1 MTGAGGWG
9 LGLGAERMSIP
20 SREQMEAMAKRA
32 LSFSTADEAR
42 VNISAGTQ
50 GNTRFAV
57 NQITTGGDVHNVTVV
72 VTSAFGRRVAA
83 ATTNGVTDESLR
95 TVVATS
101 ERLARLVPEN
111 PEYMGELG
119 PQRYAGTT
127 SLVPATA
134 SLTAD
139 ERARAVNRVT
149 GPAAER
155 GLVST
160 GFLPHSAAA
169 SAVATS
175 RGLFAYHT
183 GSRVS
188 LTTTVRTPDGTGSG
202 WAGSGSHDW
211 ADLDVREIADR
222 AIEKAERSRR
232 PQDVEP
238 GRWTVILEPTAAAN
252 MLNLMMNAL
261 GARLADEGRSYFSR
275 PGGGN
280 RIGDRFVDER
290 VTIWSDPEDTR
301 LYSAPFDAEGL
312 PNRRMVWVE
321 NGTLR
326 NLEYTR
332 YWASRQKREPTGFVS
347 GWYMEGGNADL
358 SEMIRST
365 ERGLL
370 LTRLWY
376 IRGVDPRTILFT
388 GLTRDGTFLV
398 ENGRIAHAVKNL
410 RWNESPVFMLNNL
423 EMIGRP
429 ARVVTGESGESPVT
443 VFVPAMKIRNFTF
456 TSVSDAV

>member
-1 MTGAGGWG
+1 MNREI
-9 LGLGAERMSIP
+9 LN
-20 SREQMEAMAKRA
+20 REQMQRIAERA

-42 VNISAGTQ
+42 VHITAGRQ

-57 NQITTGGDVHNVTVV
+57 NQITTGGDVHNVAVV
-72 VTSAFGRRVAA
+72 VTSAFGRRVASA
-83 ATTNGVTDESLR
+83 STNGVSDESLR

-119 PQRYAGTT
+119 PQRYTERS
-127 SLVPATA
+127 SLVEATA
-134 SLTAD
+134 ALTAD

-160 GFLPHSAAA
+160 GFLPHSATA

-175 RGLFAYHT
+175 RGLFAHTT

-188 LTTTVRTPDGTGSG
+188 FTTTVRTPDGSGSG

-211 ADLDVREIADR
+211 ADLDVPQIAER
-222 AIEKAERSRR
+222 AIEKAERSRKPR
-232 PQDVEP
+232 DVEP

-252 MLNLMMNAL
+252 MMNLMMNAL
-261 GARLADEGRSYFSR
+261 DARLADEGRSFFSR
-275 PGGGN
+275 AGGGN
-280 RIGDRFVDER
+280 RIGDRFVDAR
-290 VTIWSDPEDTR
+290 VTIWSDPEDPR
-301 LYSAPFDAEGL
+301 LYSAPFNGEGL
-312 PNRRMVWVE
+312 PNRRTVWVE
-321 NGTLR
+321 AGTLR

-332 YWASRQKREPTGFVS
+332 YWASRQKRETAGFVS

-358 SEMIRST
+358 DDLIRST
-365 ERGLL
+365 KRGLL

-376 IRGVDPRTILFT
+376 IRSVDPRTILFT
-388 GLTRDGTFLV
+388 GLTRDGTFLI
-398 ENGRIAHAVKNL
+398 ENGRIAYAVKNL
-410 RWNESPVFMLNNL
+410 RWNESPVLMLKNL
-423 EMIGRP
+423 ELLGEP
-429 ARVVTGESGESPVT
+429 TRVVTGESGDSPNT
-443 VFVPAMKIRNFTF
+443 VFVPPMKIRNFTF